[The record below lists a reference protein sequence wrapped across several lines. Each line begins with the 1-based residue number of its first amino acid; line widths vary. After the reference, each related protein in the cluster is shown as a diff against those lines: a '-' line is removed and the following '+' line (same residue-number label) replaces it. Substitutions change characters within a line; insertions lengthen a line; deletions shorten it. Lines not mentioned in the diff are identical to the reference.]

1 MNDNKRQQKSL
12 ETIIVSRDHT
22 ERQTRLEH
30 KKLVKIIERKGFV
43 ELPAFQVT
51 KK

>member
-1 MNDNKRQQKSL
+1 MNDNKQQQKTL
-12 ETIIVSRDHT
+12 ETIMASRDHT
-22 ERQTRLEH
+22 ERQMRLEH
-30 KKLVKIIERKGFV
+30 KKLVKNIERKGFV

>member
-1 MNDNKRQQKSL
+1 MNSKKQQKIL
-12 ETIIVSRDHT
+12 ETIAVSRIFT
-22 ERQTRLEH
+22 ECQTRLEH